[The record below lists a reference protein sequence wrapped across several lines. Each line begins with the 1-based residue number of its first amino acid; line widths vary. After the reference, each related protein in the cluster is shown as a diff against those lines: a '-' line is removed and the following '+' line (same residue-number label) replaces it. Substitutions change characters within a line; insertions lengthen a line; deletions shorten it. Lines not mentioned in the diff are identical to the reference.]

1 MSHYRLSAAILSAT
15 LIVGGLY
22 FYEPPKPPPKEV
34 ATQTSESKSLQGVG
48 IVDIEKIRSQH
59 LDNEELEELRGRQ
72 NRLKLELQEVMQP
85 VFTPNLPEIDEKPFE
100 DSAREK
106 LMQELISQMS
116 DLKAKQITLTE
127 QYRKATEEEYLKRR
141 NAVRDI
147 YFNEA
152 LNITL
157 KLQNAKSLK
166 MSQEEFDALQARLEE
181 IVAERNQMQKEM
193 REGWINAINE
203 KVTEDI
209 TAEYN
214 RLKSEYDAVKKQMEE
229 ETAKKIREV
238 NERNQALTE
247 AAREID
253 YRQNRRQEI
262 YDELNETAREIDELE
277 NKIFDAIIN
286 ETGRLAAMLKLQ
298 MIFAKQDEEIQTDEN
313 SPPLKIGNDPNV
325 RLNSQTVV
333 FAAGG
338 ITDLTDDVIK
348 ALKLKGILR

>member
-34 ATQTSESKSLQGVG
+34 VTQTTESKAPQGVG
-48 IVDIEKIRSQH
+48 IIDIEQIRSQH

-72 NRLKLELQEVMQP
+72 NRLKLELEEVMQP

-127 QYRKATEEEYLKRR
+127 HYREATEEEYLKRR

-181 IVAERNQMQKEM
+181 IVAERNAHQRAM
-193 REGWINAINE
+193 REDWINQINE
-203 KVTEDI
+203 KVTEEI

-214 RLKSEYDAVKKQMEE
+214 QLKAEYDAVKKQMEE
-229 ETAKKIREV
+229 ETAQKIREV
-238 NERNQALTE
+238 NERNQALMA

-262 YDELNETAREIDELE
+262 YNELNETAHEIDELE
-277 NKIFDAIIN
+277 NKIFDTIIG
-286 ETGRLAAMLKLQ
+286 ETGKLAAMLKLQ

-313 SPPLKIGNDPNV
+313 SPPLKIGNDPKV

-348 ALKLKGILR
+348 SLKLKGILK

>member
-34 ATQTSESKSLQGVG
+34 VTQTTESKAPQGVG
-48 IVDIEKIRSQH
+48 IIDIEQIRSQH
-59 LDNEELEELRGRQ
+59 LDNEELEELRGRH
-72 NRLKLELQEVMQP
+72 NRLKLELEEVMQP

-100 DSAREK
+100 ESAREK

-127 QYRKATEEEYLKRR
+127 HYREATEEEYLKRR

-181 IVAERNQMQKEM
+181 IVAERNARQRAM
-193 REGWINAINE
+193 REDWINQINE

-214 RLKSEYDAVKKQMEE
+214 QLKAEYDAVKKQMEE
-229 ETAKKIREV
+229 ETAQKIREV
-238 NERNQALTE
+238 NERNQALMA

-262 YDELNETAREIDELE
+262 YNELNETAHEIDELE
-277 NKIFDAIIN
+277 NKIFDAIIG
-286 ETGRLAAMLKLQ
+286 ETGKLAAMLKLQ
-298 MIFAKQDEEIQTDEN
+298 MIFAKQDEEIQSDEN

-348 ALKLKGILR
+348 SLKLKGILK